1 MKINHIEGKN
11 KGKVM
16 LYALS
21 TCGWCKKTKA
31 LLTKL
36 NVAYDYIDVDL
47 FEGTD
52 KDIIFAQMRKC
63 NPRGSFPTIVIN
75 DDICITGFDEEK
87 IIKEL
92 GE

>member
-1 MKINHIEGKN
+1 VTITHIQGKD

-21 TCGWCKKTKA
+21 TCGWCKKAKA
-31 LLTKL
+31 LLAKL
-36 NVAYDYIDVDL
+36 KVAYDYIFIDML
-47 FEGTD
+47 EG
-52 KDIIFAQMRKC
+52 KERNIVYEEMQKY

-75 DDICITGFDEEK
+75 DNIIIAGFDEEK
-87 IIKEL
+87 ILKEL